1 MLFLQG
7 TRDELADLALL
18 RPIVS
23 GLSAAQLHVVED
35 ADHSFHVRKKSGRT
49 DAEVVVEL
57 ARAFAQWAK
66 AELTTPP

>member
-1 MLFLQG
+1 
-7 TRDELADLALL
+7 
-18 RPIVS
+18 
-23 GLSAAQLHVVED
+23 LSAAQLHVVED

-66 AELTTPP
+66 AELTTRR